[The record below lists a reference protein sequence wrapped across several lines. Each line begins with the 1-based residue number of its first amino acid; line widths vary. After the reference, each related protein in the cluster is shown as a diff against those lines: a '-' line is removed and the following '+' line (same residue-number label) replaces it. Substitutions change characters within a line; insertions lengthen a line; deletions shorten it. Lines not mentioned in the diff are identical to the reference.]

1 MDNST
6 FNILQHHFY
15 INENNNELYI
25 ITGPINIKF
34 SEYLENIIME
44 KNLLE
49 LEEFI
54 INMKD
59 ELIYLLPI
67 MTTKAYYVINK
78 LTIF

>member
-6 FNILQHHFY
+6 FNILQHQFY

-25 ITGPINIKF
+25 ITGPRNIKF

-54 INMKD
+54 TNMKD
-59 ELIYLLPI
+59 ELIYLLPD
-67 MTTKAYYVINK
+67 MTKKAYYVINK